1 MQLITTKEKEK
12 EKQAVEKYLGVN
24 RSQPKS
30 MATTAKPEPATEKNA
45 TQNIPHEAM
54 PVARVATPTLTAPKP
69 EVVESKVEII
79 TAAPLDETAPESAPA
94 PQPLIPNVS
103 SPF

>member
-1 MQLITTKEKEK
+1 
-12 EKQAVEKYLGVN
+12 
-24 RSQPKS
+24 
-30 MATTAKPEPATEKNA
+30 
-45 TQNIPHEAM
+45 M

-79 TAAPLDETAPESAPA
+79 TAAPLAETAPEPAPA